1 MKSFKSPLHVVLS
14 INADA
19 ALLFL
24 FNLSCFSTSFFFFFC
39 FSLRLLA
46 GITAEYTLWKKK
58 KKEKKKEIPLL
69 TSSCSLPLAGRSWH
83 VGSWWATGA
92 ISLGETP
99 LVDTIPFFVVFFF
112 FFASWRE
119 MNIWLPPSTMPQLH
133 SCMSNKP
140 TKKKLSKI

>member
-58 KKEKKKEIPLL
+58 KKKKKKEIPLL

-112 FFASWRE
+112 FSLHEEKWTSGSHRRRCHNCIHACLI
-119 MNIWLPPSTMPQLH
+119 NPQ
-133 SCMSNKP
+133 
-140 TKKKLSKI
+140 KKKLSKI